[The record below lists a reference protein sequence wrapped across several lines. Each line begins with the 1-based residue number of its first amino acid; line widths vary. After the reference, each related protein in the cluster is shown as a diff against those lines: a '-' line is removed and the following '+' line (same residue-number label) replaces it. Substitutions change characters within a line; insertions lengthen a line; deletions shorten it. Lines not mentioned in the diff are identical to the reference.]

1 MNIFETLWINHF
13 KKLVVISFWL
23 LGLCN
28 NFAYVIMLSAAN
40 DILSSKN
47 DTNSTVSTNTTNKYD
62 CNDLSTGTILL
73 ADILPGLLIKL
84 IAPLFAHKI
93 KYKLRVLMIVLINI
107 CSFLLVALVPSD
119 YQWLI
124 FFGVACASISAS
136 FGEITF
142 LSLSTFYDSNMSLS
156 GWSSGT
162 GASGLIGSFAY
173 AGLTSLG
180 LKPRDT
186 ILSMLFVPFLMGF
199 SYFILP
205 SNNQKEDIDDNNV
218 SNEQEETKSLIKNE
232 PIFINTSVTDVKS
245 DNNFLKILKPLLKYM
260 LPLFLVYISEYFIN
274 QGLFELL
281 YFKDS
286 FIKEHKLQYR
296 WYNVVYQ
303 LAVFISR
310 SSISLIKIKFLF
322 IFPIF
327 QLGNVLILLS
337 QIFFGWMPSI
347 WILFVLIFWEG
358 LLGGACYVN
367 VFDMISIKI
376 DKNVREVS
384 IGIASIAIEAG
395 IAFAGFISIPTHNA
409 ICDLGRK

>member
-136 FGEITF
+136 FG
-142 LSLSTFYDSNMSLS
+142 
-156 GWSSGT
+156 
-162 GASGLIGSFAY
+162 
-173 AGLTSLG
+173 
-180 LKPRDT
+180 
-186 ILSMLFVPFLMGF
+186 
-199 SYFILP
+199 
-205 SNNQKEDIDDNNV
+205 
-218 SNEQEETKSLIKNE
+218 IK
-232 PIFINTSVTDVKS
+232 
-245 DNNFLKILKPLLKYM
+245 
-260 LPLFLVYISEYFIN
+260 
-274 QGLFELL
+274 
-281 YFKDS
+281 
-286 FIKEHKLQYR
+286 
-296 WYNVVYQ
+296 
-303 LAVFISR
+303 
-310 SSISLIKIKFLF
+310 
-322 IFPIF
+322 
-327 QLGNVLILLS
+327 
-337 QIFFGWMPSI
+337 
-347 WILFVLIFWEG
+347 
-358 LLGGACYVN
+358 
-367 VFDMISIKI
+367 
-376 DKNVREVS
+376 
-384 IGIASIAIEAG
+384 
-395 IAFAGFISIPTHNA
+395 
-409 ICDLGRK
+409 

>member
-1 MNIFETLWINHF
+1 
-13 KKLVVISFWL
+13 
-23 LGLCN
+23 
-28 NFAYVIMLSAAN
+28 MLSAAN

-47 DTNSTVSTNTTNKYD
+47 DTNSTGSTNTTNKYD

-142 LSLSTFYDSNMSLS
+142 LSLSTFYDSNISLS

-180 LKPRDT
+180 LLPRDT
-186 ILSMLFVPFLMGF
+186 ILSMLFIPFLMGF

-205 SNNQKEDIDDNNV
+205 SNNQKEDNDDDNV
-218 SNEQEETKSLIKNE
+218 SNDQEETKSLIKNE
-232 PIFINTSVTDVKS
+232 PIFINTLVTDVKS
-245 DNNFLKILKPLLKYM
+245 DNNILKILKPLFKYM

-327 QLGNVLILLS
+327 QLANVLILLS
-337 QIFFGWMPSI
+337 QIFFSWMPSV

-376 DKNVREVS
+376 DKNVREIS

-409 ICDLGRK
+409 ICDFGRK

>member
-1 MNIFETLWINHF
+1 
-13 KKLVVISFWL
+13 
-23 LGLCN
+23 
-28 NFAYVIMLSAAN
+28 
-40 DILSSKN
+40 
-47 DTNSTVSTNTTNKYD
+47 
-62 CNDLSTGTILL
+62 
-73 ADILPGLLIKL
+73 
-84 IAPLFAHKI
+84 
-93 KYKLRVLMIVLINI
+93 
-107 CSFLLVALVPSD
+107 
-119 YQWLI
+119 
-124 FFGVACASISAS
+124 
-136 FGEITF
+136 
-142 LSLSTFYDSNMSLS
+142 
-156 GWSSGT
+156 
-162 GASGLIGSFAY
+162 
-173 AGLTSLG
+173 
-180 LKPRDT
+180 
-186 ILSMLFVPFLMGF
+186 
-199 SYFILP
+199 
-205 SNNQKEDIDDNNV
+205 
-218 SNEQEETKSLIKNE
+218 
-232 PIFINTSVTDVKS
+232 
-245 DNNFLKILKPLLKYM
+245 M